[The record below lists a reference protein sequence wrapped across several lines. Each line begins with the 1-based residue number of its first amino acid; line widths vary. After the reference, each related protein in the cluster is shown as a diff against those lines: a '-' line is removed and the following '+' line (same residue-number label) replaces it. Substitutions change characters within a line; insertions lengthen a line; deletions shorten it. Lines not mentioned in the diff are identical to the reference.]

1 MIINGEER
9 DFKDGITIDEML
21 IELDINKDNVVVE
34 VNFEI
39 VSKEEFID
47 RVLNKGD
54 KVEIVAFVGGG

>member
-9 DFKDGITIDEML
+9 SFENDLTVLELLKELNIDKER
-21 IELDINKDNVVVE
+21 VVVE

-39 VSKEEFID
+39 VPKESFESTVVND
-47 RVLNKGD
+47 RD